1 MNKKHW
7 VSVVVDEKINLKQ
20 LQALI
25 RQSYQLVEG

>member
-7 VSVVVDEKINLKQ
+7 VSVIVDGKINLEQ